1 MKFLLKT
8 IKTLKMKSLS
18 TYKKALLFIL
28 FSLSF
33 SFSATKAQDFPTP
46 QNPPRIVNDFAGIL
60 NSDELNALEN
70 KLVRFNDSTSTQI
83 AVVIIDDLN
92 GYDPSEYAISLGE
105 KWGVGQK
112 GKDNGIV
119 ILIKPKKG
127 NERGQVFIATGKGL
141 EGVIPDAIANRITD
155 VEMIPRFKNGDYY
168 GAIDAATDVLE
179 SLALQEFSAGQYA
192 KKTEAKKAPIGL
204 ALFVLFIVMLLVFV
218 VPAFKARSYAQTN
231 NLGFWAAFF
240 LLMNS
245 GRSGGSYNHFSN
257 GTGGFGGFGGGS
269 GFGGGGGFGG
279 FGGGGF
285 GGGGAGG
292 SW

>member
-1 MKFLLKT
+1 
-8 IKTLKMKSLS
+8 MKSLS
-18 TYKKALLFIL
+18 SYKTALLAIIVTL
-28 FSLSF
+28 SWSLSGL
-33 SFSATKAQDFPTP
+33 KAQDFPAQ

-60 NSDELNALEN
+60 NPDELQALES

-83 AVVIIDDLN
+83 AVVIVDDLK
-92 GYDPSEYAISLGE
+92 GYDASEYAFTLGE
-105 KWGVGQK
+105 QWGVGQK

-119 ILIKPKKG
+119 ILIKPKNG

-168 GAIDAATDVLE
+168 GAIDAATDVLK

-192 KKTEAKKAPIGL
+192 KKTEGEKAPIGL
-204 ALFVLFIVMLLVFV
+204 IVFVLFIVMLLVFV
-218 VPAFKARSYAQTN
+218 IPAFKANSYARTN

-245 GRSGGSYNHFSN
+245 GRSSGSYNHFSN

-269 GFGGGGGFGG
+269 GFGGGGFGG
-279 FGGGGF
+279 FGGGSF